1 MKIYDCFIFFN
12 ENLLTEIRFNI
23 LDKFVDYFVV
33 CESYYDHRGN
43 KKGYLFDLNKFK
55 KFNDKIIYVQIDE
68 FPENLGVWK
77 RQDYQR
83 NFLKN
88 GLKKTKPDDLII
100 YSDADEIINP
110 LILKSFTNIENNVGI
125 CEQYCFYYK
134 LNLLSDQYNNDWE
147 GSRVVKYKNLRSFS
161 WLRSIAKKNLKYSFF
176 RFDKFKKIKVIKQGG
191 WHFSYLMSE
200 KDIQKKIKSWTHSE
214 LDTNENN
221 DLDTIKK
228 RVRDNKDLFGREIE
242 YSKLEFSEKYYPEYL
257 IKNRNL
263 YEIWII

>member
-23 LDKFVDYFVV
+23 LNEFVDYFVV

-43 KKGYLFDLNKFK
+43 IKGYLFNKK
-55 KFNDKIIYVQIDE
+55 KFEKFRDKIIYIKIEE
-68 FPENLGVWK
+68 FPKNLGIWE

-83 NFLKN
+83 DFLLE
-88 GLKKTKPDDLII
+88 GLKDAKMDDLII

-110 LILKSFTNIENNVGI
+110 AKIKDLTNIDNNVVI

-134 LNLLSDQYNNDWE
+134 LNLLSDQYKDDWE
-147 GSRVVKYKNLRSFS
+147 GSRITKYKNLRSFS
-161 WLRSIAKKNLKYSFF
+161 WLRSIAKKNLKYGIL
-176 RFDKFKKIKVIKQGG
+176 RFDKFKKIKIIKQGG

-200 KDIQKKIKSWTHSE
+200 EDIQKKIKAWTHSE
-214 LDTNENN
+214 LDINENN

-228 RVRDNKDLFGREIE
+228 RVKENKDLFGREIR
-242 YSKLEFSEKYYPEYL
+242 YSKLEFSDKYFPDYL
-257 IKNRNL
+257 IKNKNL
-263 YEIWII
+263 YKNWII

>member
-43 KKGYLFDLNKFK
+43 KKGYLFDLNKF
-55 KFNDKIIYVQIDE
+55 
-68 FPENLGVWK
+68 
-77 RQDYQR
+77 
-83 NFLKN
+83 
-88 GLKKTKPDDLII
+88 KTKPDDLII

-200 KDIQKKIKSWTHSE
+200 QDIQKKIKSWTHSE

>member
-33 CESYYDHRGN
+33 CESCYDHRGN
-43 KKGYLFDLNKFK
+43 KKGYLFDKNKFK
-55 KFNDKIIYVQIDE
+55 KFSSKIIYVQIDE
-68 FPENLGVWK
+68 FPKNLGIWD

-88 GLKKTKPDDLII
+88 GLKNARSDDLII

-110 LILKSFTNIENNVGI
+110 LIIKDFIDIENNVGI

-134 LNLLSDQYNNDWE
+134 LNLLSDQYKNDWE
-147 GSRVVKYKNLRSFS
+147 GSRVTKYKNLRSFS

-176 RFDKFKKIKVIKQGG
+176 RFDKFKKIKIVKEGG

-200 KDIQKKIKSWTHSE
+200 KDIQKKMKSWTHSE
-214 LDTNENN
+214 LDTIENN
-221 DLDTIKK
+221 DLDIIKK
-228 RVRDNKDLFGREIE
+228 RVKENQDLFGREIK
-242 YSKLEFSEKYYPEYL
+242 YSKLEFNEKYFPEYL
-257 IKNRNL
+257 IKNKNL
-263 YEIWII
+263 YENWII

>member
-12 ENLLTEIRFNI
+12 ENLLTEIRLNI

-43 KKGYLFDLNKFK
+43 IKGYLFDLNKFK

-68 FPENLGVWK
+68 FPKNLGIWE

-88 GLKKTKPDDLII
+88 GLKNIKPDDLII

-110 LILKSFTNIENNVGI
+110 LIIKNFKNLENNVGI

-134 LNLLSDQYNNDWE
+134 LNLLSDQYSNYWE
-147 GSRVVKYKNLRSFS
+147 GSRVIKYKNFKSFS
-161 WLRSIAKKNLKYSFF
+161 WLRSITKKNLKYSFF

-214 LDTNENN
+214 LDINENN
-221 DLDTIKK
+221 DLDIIKK
-228 RVRDNKDLFGREIE
+228 RVKDKKDLFGREIK
-242 YSKLEFSEKYYPEYL
+242 YSKLELSEKYFPEYL

-263 YEIWII
+263 YKIWII

>member
-43 KKGYLFDLNKFK
+43 IKGYLFDKNKFK
-55 KFNDKIIYVQIDE
+55 KFSEKIIYVKIDK
-68 FPENLGVWK
+68 FPKELGIWE

-83 NFLKN
+83 DFLKN
-88 GLKKTKPDDLII
+88 GLKNSNPDDLII
-100 YSDADEIINP
+100 YSDADEIVNP
-110 LILKSFTNIENNVGI
+110 VIIKNLIDIENNVAI

-134 LNLLSDQYNNDWE
+134 LNLLSDQYSNNWE
-147 GSRVVKYKNLRSFS
+147 GSRAIKYKNLRSFS

-176 RFDKFKKIKVIKQGG
+176 RFDRFKKIKVIKQGG

-214 LDTNENN
+214 LDTVENSN
-221 DLDTIKK
+221 LDVIRK
-228 RVRDNKDLFGREIE
+228 RVKENKDLFGREIK
-242 YSKLEFSEKYYPEYL
+242 YSKLEFSEKYFPEYL
-257 IKNRNL
+257 VKNKN
-263 YEIWII
+263 YYQNWII

>member
-43 KKGYLFDLNKFK
+43 IKGYLFDKNKFK
-55 KFNDKIIYVQIDE
+55 KFSEKIIYVKIDK
-68 FPENLGVWK
+68 FPKELGIWE

-88 GLKKTKPDDLII
+88 GLKNSNPDDLII

-110 LILKSFTNIENNVGI
+110 VIIKNLIDIENNVAI

-134 LNLLSDQYNNDWE
+134 LNLLSDQYSNNWE
-147 GSRVVKYKNLRSFS
+147 GSRAIKYKNLRSFS

-176 RFDKFKKIKVIKQGG
+176 RFDRFKKIKVIKQGG

-214 LDTNENN
+214 LDTVENS
-221 DLDTIKK
+221 DLDVIRK
-228 RVRDNKDLFGREIE
+228 RVKENKDLFGREIK
-242 YSKLEFSEKYYPEYL
+242 YSKLEFSEKYFPEYL
-257 IKNRNL
+257 VKNKN
-263 YEIWII
+263 YYQNWII

>member
-23 LDKFVDYFVV
+23 LDKFVDYFVI

-43 KKGYLFDLNKFK
+43 VKGYLFEHNKFK
-55 KFNDKIIYVQIDE
+55 NFKDKIIYIKIDE
-68 FPENLGVWK
+68 FPNELGIWE

-88 GLKKTKPDDLII
+88 GLKDAEPNDLII

-110 LILKSFTNIENNVGI
+110 KIIENLKNIENEVVI

-134 LNLLSDQYNNDWE
+134 LNLLSDQYKDTWE
-147 GSRVVKYKNLRSFS
+147 GSRIIKYKNLKSFS
-161 WLRSIAKKNLKYSFF
+161 WLRLIVKKNLKYSFF
-176 RFDKFKKIKVIKQGG
+176 RFDKFKKIKILEKGG

-200 KDIQKKIKSWTHSE
+200 EDIQKKIKAWTHSE

-221 DLDTIKK
+221 NLEVIKK
-228 RVRDNKDLFGREIE
+228 RVRENKDLFGRDMKF
-242 YSKLEFSEKYYPEYL
+242 SKLEFSEKFLPEYL
-257 IKNRNL
+257 IKNKKFYQN
-263 YEIWII
+263 WII

>member
-83 NFLKN
+83 DFLKN
-88 GLKKTKPDDLII
+88 GLKNTKPDDLII

-161 WLRSIAKKNLKYSFF
+161 WLRSIVKKNLKYSFF

-200 KDIQKKIKSWTHSE
+200 QDIQKKIKSWTHSE

>member
-23 LDKFVDYFVV
+23 LDKYVDYFVV

-43 KKGYLFDLNKFK
+43 AKGYLFDLDKFK
-55 KFNDKIIYVQIDE
+55 EFNDKIIYLKLDE
-68 FPENLGVWK
+68 FPKNLGIWK

-83 NFLKN
+83 DFLKN
-88 GLKKTKPDDLII
+88 GLKNTKPDDLII

-110 LILKSFTNIENNVGI
+110 AAIKNLENIENNVAI

-134 LNLLSDQYNNDWE
+134 LNLLSDLYRGDWE
-147 GSRVVKYKNLRSFS
+147 GSRVTKYKNLKSFS
-161 WLRSIAKKNLKYSFF
+161 WLRSVAKKNLKYSFF
-176 RFDKFKKIKVIKQGG
+176 RFDKFKKIKLINHGG

-214 LDTNENN
+214 LDIFENN
-221 DLDTIKK
+221 NLDTIKK
-228 RVRDNKDLFGREIE
+228 RVNENKDLFGREIK
-242 YSKLEFSEKYYPEYL
+242 YSKLEFSKKYFPDYL
-257 IKNRNL
+257 IKNKNL
-263 YEIWII
+263 YQNWII

>member
-43 KKGYLFDLNKFK
+43 IKGYLFDKDKFK
-55 KFNDKIIYVQIDE
+55 KFSEKIIYVKIDK
-68 FPENLGVWK
+68 FPKELGIWE

-83 NFLKN
+83 DFLKN
-88 GLKKTKPDDLII
+88 GLKNSNPDDLII

-110 LILKSFTNIENNVGI
+110 VIIKNLIDIENNVAI

-134 LNLLSDQYNNDWE
+134 LNLLSDQYSNNWE
-147 GSRVVKYKNLRSFS
+147 GSRAIKYKNLRSFS

-176 RFDKFKKIKVIKQGG
+176 RFDRFKKIKVIKQGG

-214 LDTNENN
+214 LDTVENS
-221 DLDTIKK
+221 DLDVIRK
-228 RVRDNKDLFGREIE
+228 RVKENKDLFGREIK
-242 YSKLEFSEKYYPEYL
+242 YSKLEFSEKYFPEYL
-257 IKNRNL
+257 VKNKNS
-263 YEIWII
+263 YQNWII

>member
-55 KFNDKIIYVQIDE
+55 KFSHKIIYVQIDE

-83 NFLKN
+83 DFLKN
-88 GLKKTKPDDLII
+88 GLKNTKPDDLII

-110 LILKSFTNIENNVGI
+110 LIVKNFINIENNVRI

-134 LNLLSDQYNNDWE
+134 
-147 GSRVVKYKNLRSFS
+147 
-161 WLRSIAKKNLKYSFF
+161 
-176 RFDKFKKIKVIKQGG
+176 
-191 WHFSYLMSE
+191 
-200 KDIQKKIKSWTHSE
+200 
-214 LDTNENN
+214 
-221 DLDTIKK
+221 
-228 RVRDNKDLFGREIE
+228 
-242 YSKLEFSEKYYPEYL
+242 
-257 IKNRNL
+257 
-263 YEIWII
+263 